1 MSLTESKDC
10 SLIFYTNPQSRG
22 QIVRWMLEET
32 GADYR
37 QEIIEYGD
45 AIKSAKYLKINPM
58 GKVPAIQHN
67 GDIVTECAAMCA
79 YLADAFPAMNLAP
92 ITTNR
97 ADYYRWLFFAA
108 GPLEAA
114 VTNRSLKIEITD
126 EQQRTVGYGT
136 YEKVLDVLA
145 DAVSKND
152 FITGKNFSA
161 ADVYVG
167 SHIIWGMQFNTIESR
182 PEFEAYANRLKAR
195 PARKTAEALDIALM
209 K

>member
-10 SLIFYTNPQSRG
+10 NLIFYTNPQSRG

-32 GADYR
+32 GADYQ
-37 QEIIEYGD
+37 QEIVEYGEPM
-45 AIKSAKYLKINPM
+45 KSAEYLNINPM

-67 GDIVTECAAMCA
+67 GHIITECAAMCA
-79 YLADAFPAMNLAP
+79 YLADVFPEANLAP
-92 ITTNR
+92 KTTER

-108 GPLEAA
+108 GPVEAA
-114 VTNRSLKIEITD
+114 ITNRTLKIEVTD
-126 EQQRTVGYGT
+126 EQQRMVGYGS
-136 YEKVLDVLA
+136 YDKVLDVLA
-145 DAVSKND
+145 NAVSKND
-152 FITGKNFSA
+152 YIAGRNFSA

-182 PEFEAYANRLKAR
+182 PEFETYANKLKAR